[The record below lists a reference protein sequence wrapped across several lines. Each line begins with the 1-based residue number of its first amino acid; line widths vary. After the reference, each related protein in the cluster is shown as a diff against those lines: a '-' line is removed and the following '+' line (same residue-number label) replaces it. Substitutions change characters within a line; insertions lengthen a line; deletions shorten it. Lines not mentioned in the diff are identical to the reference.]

1 MLTLLAVCSLF
12 AQENNIPKDLPNPV
26 KLTITGAGTGDR
38 GCYISGLELG
48 GEKAWELMGEHGC
61 EYQLVVG
68 KSYELGWRE
77 GNVYAAACEGNMDCP
92 LSDIEPIVMS
102 ITAIP
107 VQPVVPVSPA
117 AAPEPAEAA
126 PVPDSSLVPAENDGE
141 KLFTEE
147 CP

>member
-48 GEKAWELMGEHGC
+48 GEKPWELMGEHGC

-68 KSYELGWRE
+68 KSYELGWSE
-77 GNVYAAACEGNMDCP
+77 GNVYAAACEGDMDCP
-92 LSDIEPIVMS
+92 LSDIEPIVRS
-102 ITAIP
+102 IAPIP
-107 VQPVVPVSPA
+107 APSAVPVPPAAPAPVSPPVA
-117 AAPEPAEAA
+117 SPPAPAPEAEDVKS
-126 PVPDSSLVPAENDGE
+126 PV
-141 KLFTEE
+141 EE
-147 CP
+147 